1 MTPEEKKMIEI
12 YERMTDEEIFQFVR
26 NTADE
31 LGRIPTKN
39 DLLCPWYLKE
49 RFGPWPR
56 FMEKAGVKQVSERR
70 KKKLEEMELKK
81 RRTNKKSDQ

>member
-26 NTADE
+26 NTAEE
-31 LGRIPTKN
+31 LGHMPTKA
-39 DLLCPWYLKE
+39 DLMCPWYLKE

-56 FMEKAGVKQVSERR
+56 FLEKAGVKEVSERR
-70 KKKLEEMELKK
+70 KKKIEALEQRRK
-81 RRTNKKSDQ
+81 RTEAND

>member
-12 YERMTDEEIFQFVR
+12 YERMTDEEIFQFVQ
-26 NTADE
+26 NTAEE
-31 LGRIPTKN
+31 LGRVPTKN

-56 FMEKAGVKQVSERR
+56 FMEKAGVKEVSERR
-70 KKKLEEMELKK
+70 KKKLEELERK
-81 RRTNKKSDQ
+81 RKRNGNQ

>member
-12 YERMTDEEIFQFVR
+12 YERMTDEEIFQFVQS
-26 NTADE
+26 TAEE
-31 LGRIPTKN
+31 LGHVPTKS
-39 DLLCPWYLKE
+39 DLMCPWYLKE

-70 KKKLEEMELKK
+70 KKKLEELEKK
-81 RRTNKKSDQ
+81 KNRNGNQ

>member
-26 NTADE
+26 NTAEE

-56 FMEKAGVKQVSERR
+56 FMEKAGVKEISERR
-70 KKKLEEMELKK
+70 KKKLAEMELKK
-81 RRTNKKSDQ
+81 KRTNKKSDQ